1 MNTHKRWQLL
11 SISFN
16 ETLNN
21 VLQQQ
26 HHAAQFIALVGR
38 YLIPQKPD
46 VSNINMQYH
55 IEKEILLGNQLPN
68 GLYIGV
74 QIIDLK
80 LQILNSELE
89 IVEELSLSGK
99 TFIEA
104 FQEFKVI
111 LKNFGVDVSEL
122 ISKQP
127 FELLAESLKDG
138 KYFSA
143 DNIEEKKENQF
154 YRQNAEMVIGEIASD
169 FSDAAPVR
177 IWPHHFDTGTI
188 LPMSY
193 NGKGEVSQSI
203 GLGWAIPD
211 SMVAEPY
218 FYLSFWSRNYSKIIT
233 DFTPLNAG
241 KWMIPVWNGAVLK
254 HTEIVQHK
262 TAQEQY
268 EMVKSFF
275 TQGIEIV
282 TKHLKNS

>member
-1 MNTHKRWQLL
+1 MNLNNKWQHL
-11 SISFN
+11 SIPYN

-21 VLQQQ
+21 VLRQQ

-38 YLIPQKPD
+38 YIIPQKPD

-80 LQILNSELE
+80 IQILNAELE
-89 IVEELSLSGK
+89 IVKELSLSGK
-99 TFIEA
+99 TFNEA
-104 FQEFKVI
+104 FQEFKLI
-111 LKNFGVDVSEL
+111 LKNLGVDVSEL
-122 ISKQP
+122 ITKQP
-127 FELLAESLKDG
+127 FELSADSLKED

-143 DNIEEKKENQF
+143 DNIKENKENQF
-154 YRQNAEMVIGEIASD
+154 YRYNAEMVIGEIGSY
-169 FSDAAPVR
+169 FNDAAPVR

-188 LPMSY
+188 LPVSY
-193 NGKGEVSQSI
+193 NEKGEVSQSI

-218 FYLSFWSRNYSKIIT
+218 FYLSFWSEKPLGIIKGL
-233 DFTPLNAG
+233 TPLNAG
-241 KWMIPVWNGAVLK
+241 KWMMPDWNGAVLK
-254 HTEIVQHK
+254 LSEILKQK
-262 TAQEQY
+262 LAQEQH

-282 TKHLKNS
+282 KRHLKK

>member
-1 MNTHKRWQLL
+1 MNTQKKWQPL
-11 SISFN
+11 SIPFN

-55 IEKEILLGNQLPN
+55 IKKEILLGNPLPN

-80 LQILNSELE
+80 VQILNAELG
-89 IVEELSLSGK
+89 IVKELSLSGK
-99 TFIEA
+99 TFNEA
-104 FQEFKVI
+104 FQEFKLI
-111 LKNFGVDVSEL
+111 LKNLAVDVSEL
-122 ISKQP
+122 ITKQP
-127 FELLAESLKDG
+127 FELSADSLKDG

-143 DNIEEKKENQF
+143 DNIEENKENQF
-154 YRQNAEMVIGEIASD
+154 YRYNAEMVIGEIATG
-169 FSDAAPVR
+169 FSDAVPVR

-188 LPMSY
+188 LPVSQ
-193 NGKGEVSQSI
+193 NEKGEVSQSI

-218 FYLSFWSRNYSKIIT
+218 YYLSFWSEKPVESVEKIES
-233 DFTPLNAG
+233 LNIG
-241 KWMIPVWNGAVLK
+241 KWMIPDWNGAVLK
-254 HTEIVQHK
+254 HSEIVQQK

-268 EMVKSFF
+268 EIVKSFF

-282 TKHLKNS
+282 KRQLKNS

>member
-1 MNTHKRWQLL
+1 MNTNKTWQPL
-11 SISFN
+11 SIPFN

-38 YLIPQKPD
+38 YLIPTKPD

-80 LQILNSELE
+80 VQILNTELK
-89 IVEELSLSGK
+89 IVKELSLSGK
-99 TFIEA
+99 TFSEA

-111 LKNFGVDVSEL
+111 LKNLGVNVSGL
-122 ISKQP
+122 KRKQP
-127 FELLAESLKDG
+127 FELSTISLKDG
-138 KYFSA
+138 KYFST
-143 DNIEEKKENQF
+143 DNIEENKENQN
-154 YRQNAEMVIGEIASD
+154 YRHNAELIIGEIASNYI
-169 FSDAAPVR
+169 AASPVR

-188 LPMSY
+188 IPVSH
-193 NGKGEVSQSI
+193 NVKGEITQSI

-211 SMVAEPY
+211 GMVAEPY
-218 FYLSFWSRNYSKIIT
+218 FYLSFWSEKSIKSAKKI
-233 DFTPLNAG
+233 DLLNVG
-241 KWMIPVWNGAVLK
+241 KWMIPDWNGAVLSQS
-254 HTEIVQHK
+254 EIMQQK
-262 TAQEQY
+262 SAQEQY
-268 EMVKSFF
+268 KMVKSFF

-282 TKHLKNS
+282 KNMILG